1 MSLTIPD
8 DLLRAARMSADEFR
22 LESAIWLY
30 QTQRLSLAQAA
41 RWAGLT
47 RLEFQRELAKRHI
60 PVYTEEEFQ
69 HDLETLEKLRQ
80 P

>member
-8 DLLRAARMSADEFR
+8 ELLHAAQMSADEFR

-30 QTQRLSLAQAA
+30 QTRRLSLALAA

-47 RLEFQRELAKRHI
+47 RLQFQHALAQRRI

-69 HDLETLEKLRQ
+69 HDLAALETV
-80 P
+80 